1 MSEFVARRLETIEQA
16 EPVPGLRMRSW
27 AGAGLSAVHARLA
40 PNTAMPQHHHV
51 AEQMG
56 IVLEG
61 AMTITAGTR
70 SEHVSTGTVYRI
82 ASDVPHSV
90 QAGPDGCVIIEMFA
104 PAREN
109 ARPLA

>member
-1 MSEFVARRLETIEQA
+1 MSEFIVRYLDTVPET
-16 EPVPGLRMRSW
+16 EPVLGLRMRSW

-40 PNTAMPQHHHV
+40 PNTAMPQHRHV

-61 AMTITAGTR
+61 MMTITCAHR
-70 SEHVSTGTVYRI
+70 SERVSSGTVYRI

-90 QAGPDGCVIIEMFA
+90 QAGPEGCVIIEMFA
-104 PAREN
+104 PAREGVP
-109 ARPLA
+109 RLA